1 MLTVISPA
9 KKLNVELNIKIQQT
23 KPTFKTEANDLA
35 ATVSKLSTSEQQ
47 KLMSISEKLAELN
60 KKRFQSFKMEPTSE
74 ETLAAVFAFAGDTY
88 TGLEAETLENEE
100 LKFAQNHLRILSGLY
115 GVLKPFDAIQ
125 PYRLEMGSKLNTN
138 KGKSLYQYWG
148 DMLSLELNQHAKDVN
163 TNILINCA
171 SQEYFGAIKQE
182 ALNLKIITPVFLENK
197 ADGPKIISFF
207 AKRAR
212 GAMARFI
219 IQNRIT
225 TPKHLSDF
233 DTGGYK
239 YQKNL
244 SSSEKLVFL
253 R

>member
-9 KKLNVELNIKIQQT
+9 KKLNLEPNIKILQT
-23 KPTFKTEANDLA
+23 KPTFKAEANNLA
-35 ATVSKLSTSEQQ
+35 ATVSKLSTVEQQ

-60 KKRFQSFKMEPTSE
+60 KKRFQSFKTEPTSE
-74 ETLAAVFAFAGDTY
+74 ESLAAVFAFAGDTY
-88 TGLEAETLENEE
+88 TGLEVETFENEE
-100 LKFAQNHLRILSGLY
+100 LDFAQNHLRILSGLY
-115 GVLKPFDAIQ
+115 GILKPLDAIQ

-148 DMLSLELNQHAKDVN
+148 DMLSLKLNEHAKDVN
-163 TNILINCA
+163 TDILINCA

-182 ALNLKIITPVFLENK
+182 ALNLKVITPVFLENK
-197 ADGPKIISFF
+197 AEGPKIISFF

-219 IQNRIT
+219 VQNRIT
-225 TPKHLSDF
+225 TPEYLSDF

-239 YQKNL
+239 YQKEL

>member
-35 ATVSKLSTSEQQ
+35 ATVNKLSTSEQQ

-60 KKRFQSFKMEPTSE
+60 KKRFQSFKTEPTSE
-74 ETLAAVFAFAGDTY
+74 ESLAAV
-88 TGLEAETLENEE
+88 ENEE
-100 LKFAQNHLRILSGLY
+100 LNFAQNHLRILSGLY